1 MLTPGDVIEL
11 DLGSLTGPEAG
22 MRRPGVVVTAE
33 KILRGGP
40 NVVQV
45 VPLTRTIRSSGS
57 EVVIDPDAHSGL
69 SAVSA
74 AQCQHIRVVASIRIV
89 ERFGNVGPAA
99 LRQIRVTLGII
110 LDL

>member
-11 DLGSLTGPEAG
+11 DLGPTTGSEAG
-22 MRRPGVVVTAE
+22 MRRPAVVVTAE
-33 KILRGGP
+33 QILHGGP

-45 VPLTRTIRSSGS
+45 VPLTRTVRNSKS
-57 EVVIDPDAHSGL
+57 EIVIDPDAYNGL

-74 AQCQHIRVVASIRIV
+74 AQCQHIRAVASTRVV
-89 ERFGNVGPAA
+89 ERLGNVGPAA

-110 LDL
+110 LDV